1 MGGGCEGSSPRNRNE
16 KDTTIIN
23 ISPRAAIAFWVLL
36 GVGVL
41 QGSYLSE
48 CQMKV
53 QPASPAL
60 GPLLPVCLGDD
71 DVWQVVKK
79 AQMTS
84 LLGQLTV
91 NFMFF

>member
-53 QPASPAL
+53 QPALSSSRAL
-60 GPLLPVCLGDD
+60 AP
-71 DVWQVVKK
+71 
-79 AQMTS
+79 S
-84 LLGQLTV
+84 LSWG
-91 NFMFF
+91 